1 MTRWD
6 AGRGFAG
13 GVRGTR
19 AAAPPTNGRRYECGD
34 RAGCGFAGGVQGAAP
49 VRRFAPA
56 LPHAERAKWGWGV
69 NRWERHPSFAMQGR
83 RSFGHKKTAPGRE
96 PIGRLDAGRKRQ
108 KKKQPLTVTHIRFFT
123 QSRATSPCSWYLTSW
138 LPLFL
143 QIFCCCV
150 VSGTR
155 NRQFLWVLFPVLK
168 SEACFWPSFPAGASP
183 AASAG
188 SRSADLSYML
198 NGPSSFVTII

>member
-1 MTRWD
+1 MPGET
-6 AGRGFAG
+6 
-13 GVRGTR
+13 
-19 AAAPPTNGRRYECGD
+19 
-34 RAGCGFAGGVQGAAP
+34 GCGFAGAWPEDLDRRAGRGRAAL
-49 VRRFAPA
+49 RRRRDEVLRTGGQA
-56 LPHAERAKWGWGV
+56 LPLQPCG
-69 NRWERHPSFAMQGR
+69 GR
-83 RSFGHKKTAPGRE
+83 RTLGQKKAAPGRE
-96 PIGRLDAGRKRQ
+96 LNGRLDMEQKRQ